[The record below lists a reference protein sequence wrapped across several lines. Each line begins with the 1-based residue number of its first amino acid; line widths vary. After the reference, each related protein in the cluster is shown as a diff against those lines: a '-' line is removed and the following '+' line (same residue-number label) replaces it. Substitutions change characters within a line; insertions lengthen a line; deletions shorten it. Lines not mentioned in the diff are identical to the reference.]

1 MVLLRALCLRSPR
14 EIVSR
19 SGEVSLMRRQAFW
32 LCTLFA
38 ITAGVSGLVH
48 ASTDGSKVADAAM
61 ASDRA
66 SVRTLIQAGEDLN
79 AAQGDG
85 MTALHWAA
93 RHGDAEL
100 VKMLIA
106 AGANVRATTRLGSYT
121 PLLLASQ
128 IGHAA
133 AIEALIAAGA
143 DPKGTTSTGVT
154 PLMFAA
160 ASGQV
165 DALKALLAHGADV
178 NTAEPTRGETALMF
192 AAANKRAEAVRLLI
206 AAKADVNAT
215 TKVVSLKTAP
225 PSPEEEAYLAA
236 VAAGRAGGAGG
247 GGGRGGR
254 SGAAAVPAATAPAA
268 ATPPQAADAAA
279 PAGGRQAAGAAD
291 QSAQQTTAGAGPGG
305 GGGRA
310 GGRGGRGAVTGIAG
324 VSRPYTYAELINGQ
338 GGLTPLLFAAR
349 QGDSESVKALIDAGA
364 GINIVSGGDTTSPL
378 LMAVV
383 NGYFDL
389 AAYLIERGA
398 DPSLASDNGVTPLYA
413 TVNIQW
419 APRSLYPQPRAYLQQ
434 KLTYLDFMKLLLD
447 KGVDPN
453 ARVMKKVWY
462 QEFNFPL
469 LGVDE
474 IGATPFWRAAYAS
487 DVEAMKL
494 LVAHGADPNIPTIK
508 PAGRPRTGDAA
519 GRETIDDVS
528 GLPPVPIAGP
538 GIPPLLAAAGAG
550 YGEGFAGN
558 SHRTAP
564 GGFLSA
570 VKYLVEELHVDVNV
584 RDHEGNTAL
593 HDAAARGDNATIEFL
608 VSKGADVKAVNRAG
622 ETTADMANSPVSRIE
637 PYPETIALLEKLG
650 AKNNHRCKA
659 CS

>member
-1 MVLLRALCLRSPR
+1 
-14 EIVSR
+14 
-19 SGEVSLMRRQAFW
+19 
-32 LCTLFA
+32 
-38 ITAGVSGLVH
+38 
-48 ASTDGSKVADAAM
+48 
-61 ASDRA
+61 
-66 SVRTLIQAGEDLN
+66 
-79 AAQGDG
+79 

-93 RHGDAEL
+93 RHGDTAL

-106 AGANVRATTRLGSYT
+106 AGANVRATTRLGGYT

-128 IGHAA
+128 IGHAQV
-133 AIEALIAAGA
+133 IDALIAAGA
-143 DPKGTTSTGVT
+143 DAKGTTASGVT

-165 DALKALLAHGADV
+165 DAVKALIAHGADV
-178 NTAEPTRGETALMF
+178 NAAEPTRGETALMF
-192 AAANKRAEAVRLLI
+192 AAANKRADAVRLLI
-206 AAKADVNAT
+206 AAKADVNAA

-236 VAAGRAGGAGG
+236 VAAGRAGG
-247 GGGRGGR
+247 GGGRGGGR
-254 SGAAAVPAATAPAA
+254 AGAA
-268 ATPPQAADAAA
+268 ATPAGASPAAGAPLPSADAAA
-279 PAGGRQAAGAAD
+279 PAGGRQAATGGAAEPAA
-291 QSAQQTTAGAGPGG
+291 AQGGGGGG

-310 GGRGGRGAVTGIAG
+310 GGRGGRGAVTGVAG

-338 GGLTPLLFAAR
+338 GGLTPLLFSAR
-349 QGDSESVKALIDAGA
+349 QGDLDSVKALLDAGA
-364 GINIVSGGDTTSPL
+364 GINTPSGGDNTSPL
-378 LMAVV
+378 LMAVI

-389 AAYLIERGA
+389 AAYMIERGA
-398 DPSLASDNGVTPLYA
+398 DPSLAGDNGVTPLYA
-413 TVNIQW
+413 AINIQW

-447 KGVDPN
+447 KGVNPN
-453 ARVMKKVWY
+453 VRLMKKVWY

-474 IGATPFWRAAYAS
+474 IGATPFWRAAYAA
-487 DVEAMKL
+487 DVDAMKL
-494 LVAHGADPNIPTIK
+494 LVAHGADPSIPTIK

-550 YGEGFAGN
+550 FGEGFAGN

-564 GGFLSA
+564 GGFFPA
-570 VKYLVEELHVDVNV
+570 VKYLVEELHVDPNV

-593 HDAAARGDNATIEFL
+593 HDAAARGDNETIEFL
-608 VSKGADVKAVNRAG
+608 VSKGADVKALNRAG
-622 ETTADMANSPVSRIE
+622 ETTVDMANSPVSRIE
-637 PYPETIALLEKLG
+637 PYPATIALLEKLG